1 MAAVNGDGD
10 ADTSSRWSEALV
22 DNLFPSPAHLE
33 HDPALLA
40 FVKCHV
46 TSFLRWD
53 LLRLL
58 ANHGPSWTDAEEAAR
73 ALHKPRSALEAAL
86 AELESEGLVQASR
99 SPHGATAY
107 RMDPL
112 EPSTRVVERLVA
124 AATRSHELRQIIVAR
139 VLGGARLAS

>member
-22 DNLFPSPAHLE
+22 DNVFPSPAHLE

-40 FVKCHV
+40 FVNCHV

-58 ANHGPSWTDAEEAAR
+58 ANRGPSWTDAEEAAR
-73 ALHKPRSALEAAL
+73 ELHKPQPALEAAL
-86 AELESEGLVQASR
+86 AELVSEGLVQAR
-99 SPHGATAY
+99 CSPHGATAY

-112 EPSTRVVERLVA
+112 E
-124 AATRSHELRQIIVAR
+124 
-139 VLGGARLAS
+139 

>member
-1 MAAVNGDGD
+1 M
-10 ADTSSRWSEALV
+10 
-22 DNLFPSPAHLE
+22 DNLFPSAAHLE

-58 ANHGPSWTDAEEAAR
+58 ANHGQCWTDVEEAAHD
-73 ALHKPRSALEAAL
+73 LHKPRSAIDVVLE
-86 AELESEGLVQASR
+86 ELEGEGLVQARR

-107 RMDPL
+107 RMDPS
-112 EPSTRVVERLVA
+112 EPSTRVVERLVE